1 MNYSLLSR
9 FLVLSLFVVLS
20 GCTNAQL
27 YSSKEDI
34 EKISAELE
42 SLKNTLGLIEASQK
56 STQTQESLKQLS
68 VEQKELADSLY
79 AQLEK
84 IQADQNATQ
93 SFLEKRL
100 TESKTKQVVVYKDKK
115 ELSKLHNK
123 LILGQEEN
131 VLIEPPGIVLRARI
145 DTGAETS
152 SIDARDI
159 EVFERDGKGWVR
171 FTLLDKKTNAPHT
184 IETKVSRR
192 VKIIQSSLDD
202 GYDRRVVVKLKL
214 KIGDFSDFSEF
225 TLTNRDHMEFS
236 ILIGRNVLK
245 DVALVD
251 VSAKDLAPLKK
262 GEESD

>member
-1 MNYSLLSR
+1 MKYSLLSR
-9 FLVLSLFVVLS
+9 FLILSLLVVLS
-20 GCTNAQL
+20 GCANAQL
-27 YSSKEDI
+27 YSSKEDL
-34 EKISAELE
+34 EKISSELKL
-42 SLKNTLGLIEASQK
+42 LKETLGNIEASQK
-56 STQTQESLKQLS
+56 STQIQEPLEQLS
-68 VEQKELADSLY
+68 IEQKELFASLRT
-79 AQLEK
+79 QLEK

-93 SFLEKRL
+93 SLLEQRL
-100 TESKTKQVVVYKDKK
+100 AKTKTKQVVVYKNKK
-115 ELSKLHNK
+115 EISKLHNK

-145 DTGAETS
+145 DTGANTS
-152 SIDARDI
+152 SLDARDI

-171 FTLLDKKTNAPHT
+171 FTLLDKKTNIPHV
-184 IETKVSRR
+184 IETKVARR

-225 TLTNRDHMEFS
+225 TLTNRDHMGFS

-262 GEESD
+262 REEND